1 MSLSFE
7 ILTSFFSFELLH
19 RHASCSSEISASQEE
34 GLRAFHGER
43 ARLQRH
49 VCIQVW
55 VNLGSLHLARNEAEE
70 AARMYDAALNRF
82 YGKKDSKVLLWLARA
97 YYDNKDIKKS
107 KMALLRAV
115 HLFPHVQ
122 SLLFNLALTMQ
133 QAAAL
138 VRLRLLM
145 LNALM

>member
-1 MSLSFE
+1 M
-7 ILTSFFSFELLH
+7 
-19 RHASCSSEISASQEE
+19 
-34 GLRAFHGER
+34 
-43 ARLQRH
+43 
-49 VCIQVW
+49 
-55 VNLGSLHLARNEAEE
+55 NLGSLHLARNEAEE

-138 VRLRLLM
+138 VRLGLLM

>member
-1 MSLSFE
+1 M
-7 ILTSFFSFELLH
+7 
-19 RHASCSSEISASQEE
+19 
-34 GLRAFHGER
+34 
-43 ARLQRH
+43 
-49 VCIQVW
+49 
-55 VNLGSLHLARNEAEE
+55 NLGSLHLARNEAEE

-145 LNALM
+145 LNALMKNFAAVQLCVCVN

>member
-1 MSLSFE
+1 MVKLLPSLGIDHFVR
-7 ILTSFFSFELLH
+7 T
-19 RHASCSSEISASQEE
+19 SCSRQENVPSAS
-34 GLRAFHGER
+34 
-43 ARLQRH
+43 RLDCQFYH
-49 VCIQVW
+49 VSAPEQCLKLQVW

-107 KMALLRAV
+107 KMALLKAV

-138 VRLRLLM
+138 VRL
-145 LNALM
+145 